1 VTDAT
6 HDVEGVL
13 LPRPF
18 KITKIG
24 PAGLFVNDLA
34 ASEAFYRDV
43 MGFVTTEVVDWQGHR
58 CVFMRHGNEHHS
70 LKLYPKAARAALG
83 LSEHTSCVSMG
94 LQVGSYRQLR
104 AAVAWLTDKGARR
117 ISLPAELS
125 PASTIARIHRPRRPP
140 FSCSITWSRL
150 LDRHSPQRCPEA
162 SDRRA
167 MARKPGAVVGHLRR
181 QT

>member
-1 VTDAT
+1 MTEAT

-24 PAGLFVNDLA
+24 PAGLFVNDVA
-34 ASEAFYRDV
+34 ASEAFYRNV

-83 LSEHTSCVSMG
+83 LRRSTPVCVSMG
-94 LQVGSYRQLR
+94 LRVGSYRQLR
-104 AAVAWLTDKGARR
+104 AAVRG
-117 ISLPAELS
+117 
-125 PASTIARIHRPRRPP
+125 
-140 FSCSITWSRL
+140 
-150 LDRHSPQRCPEA
+150 
-162 SDRRA
+162 
-167 MARKPGAVVGHLRR
+167 
-181 QT
+181 